1 MSFLQCC
8 KRESPGGKGIKEM
21 RHLTF
26 ALFFR
31 GLSYAGIIFSSEG
44 QFFQRMVLSAAS
56 ESAVN
61 LNIFRNFFH
70 RLWCFFGELEFQ
82 DAILKG
88 SFDILVF

>member
-1 MSFLQCC
+1 MSFLSCC
-8 KRESPGGKGIKEM
+8 KSESPSGKGIKEIVISSLCSFLPRLFVY
-21 RHLTF
+21 RHFLPKVSF
-26 ALFFR
+26 LKII
-31 GLSYAGIIFSSEG
+31 LST
-44 QFFQRMVLSAAS
+44 AS

-70 RLWCFFGELEFQ
+70 RLWCLFGELEFQ